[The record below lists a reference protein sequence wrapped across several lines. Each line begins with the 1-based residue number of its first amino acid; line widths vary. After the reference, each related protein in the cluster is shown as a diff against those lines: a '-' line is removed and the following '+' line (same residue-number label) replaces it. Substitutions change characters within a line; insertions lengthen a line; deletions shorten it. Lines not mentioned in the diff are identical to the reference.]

1 MTISAAAHHGYAS
14 ATIPIRSEKSIE
26 YEIIARV
33 TRRLK
38 LAADA
43 GPDGFPALA
52 SALHDNKRLWNAFAV
67 DVAHPENGLPDLL
80 RARLFYLAEFTHEH
94 SRAVLARKADAKA
107 LIEVNLA
114 VLRGLR
120 GGVD

>member
-1 MTISAAAHHGYAS
+1 VTHSAVAHHGYAS
-14 ATIPIRSEKSIE
+14 ATAPIRSEKSIE
-26 YEIIARV
+26 YDVLAKI

-38 LAADA
+38 LATEE
-43 GPDGFPALA
+43 GPSGFPALA
-52 SALHDNKRLWNAFAV
+52 AALHDNKRLWNAFAI
-67 DVAHPENGLPDLL
+67 DVSHPENGLPDLL

-94 SRAVLARKADAKA
+94 SRAVLSRKADASA

-120 GGVD
+120 GGTS